1 VIQREGELMA
11 SGINL
16 GRIFGI
22 NIHLDWSWVFIFV
35 LVTWNLAASVF
46 PGMHPDWS
54 PGLNWALGIIAAI
67 LFFASVLA
75 HELAHSL
82 VAVSHGL
89 PVRRITMFLFG
100 GVSNITKE
108 PTSPGVEFIMAIVG
122 PLTSIALGGLF
133 LAIGLLSGGINLL
146 AALRNPVLTASHL
159 SPIAT
164 MLFWL
169 GPINIILGLFNLIP
183 GFPLDGGRVL
193 RSILWGISQNLRLAT
208 RWASWIGQFV
218 AWIFI
223 ITGIA
228 MVFGLSLPLFGT
240 GFVSGLWMAFIGWF
254 LNNAAVQSYQQVV
267 IQDVLEGIPVS
278 RLMQREPVAVHPDMS
293 ISQLVDGYIM
303 QSDERSFPVM
313 NDTQL
318 VGLVSLEDIRKI
330 PRSNWDTT
338 QVSQIMTPSDKIE
351 VVTPR
356 EDATQ
361 ALDALNRR
369 DVRQLPV
376 IQDGHLVGMIRRR
389 DILRWLQL
397 QSEVHPGGMQPK
409 I

>member
-1 VIQREGELMA
+1 V
-11 SGINL
+11 
-16 GRIFGI
+16 
-22 NIHLDWSWVFIFV
+22 
-35 LVTWNLAASVF
+35 
-46 PGMHPDWS
+46 
-54 PGLNWALGIIAAI
+54 
-67 LFFASVLA
+67 
-75 HELAHSL
+75 
-82 VAVSHGL
+82 
-89 PVRRITMFLFG
+89 
-100 GVSNITKE
+100 
-108 PTSPGVEFIMAIVG
+108 
-122 PLTSIALGGLF
+122 
-133 LAIGLLSGGINLL
+133 
-146 AALRNPVLTASHL
+146 
-159 SPIAT
+159 
-164 MLFWL
+164 
-169 GPINIILGLFNLIP
+169 
-183 GFPLDGGRVL
+183 
-193 RSILWGISQNLRLAT
+193 
-208 RWASWIGQFV
+208 
-218 AWIFI
+218 FI

-278 RLMQREPVAVHPDMS
+278 RLMQREPVAVQPDMS

-338 QVSQIMTPSDKIE
+338 QVRQIMTPSDKIE
-351 VVTPR
+351 VITPR

-397 QSEVHPGGMQPK
+397 QSEVHSGGMQPK